1 MAMNTPQKSALI
13 ERTMQVA
20 RETAALQKSILALNE
35 EFAAEGGAATLIAT
49 GDLTAYGPAAGLTGT
64 EFSDGVTA
72 ISAVSTAVTTNKTN
86 LYKIAAA
93 STAI

>member
-1 MAMNTPQKSALI
+1 MAMNATQKGALI
-13 ERTMQVA
+13 ERTMQIA
-20 RETAALQKSILALNE
+20 RAYAAVQKSVLALNE
-35 EFAAEGGAATLIAT
+35 EFVAEGGAATLIAT

-64 EFSDGVTA
+64 EFSDGFTA
-72 ISAVSTAVTTNKTN
+72 ITNISATITTNKTN